1 MVVNRLLQGR
11 NLLTTTDT
19 SSSQERDAHVTAVQ
33 QRAEGDCTRIH
44 MHLGI
49 DIFEG
54 LEVGGSNLLCTLT
67 EHRVLW

>member
-1 MVVNRLLQGR
+1 MNRLLQGR

-19 SSSQERDAHVTAVQ
+19 SFFQERDAHVTAVQ

-49 DIFEG
+49 DTFAD
-54 LEVGGSNLLCTLT
+54 LEVGWSNLLCTLA